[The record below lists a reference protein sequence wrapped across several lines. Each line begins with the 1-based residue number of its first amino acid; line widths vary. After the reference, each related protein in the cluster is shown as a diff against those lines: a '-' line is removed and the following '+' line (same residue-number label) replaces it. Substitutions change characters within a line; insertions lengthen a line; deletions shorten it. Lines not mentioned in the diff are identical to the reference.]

1 MTRTAVLGLG
11 TMGGKVAQALTEAGH
26 DVTGFDPVAATR
38 EASRASGV
46 TTRDSTEEAL
56 SGAEVV
62 VLSLPRPEHVLA
74 TAEGPLAALPG
85 SVVADLS
92 TIDPGSARQA
102 ANLLQGH
109 GVQYVDAPV
118 LGRPDKI
125 GAWTLPAG
133 GPADAV
139 DVIRSVLQGTAAKSV
154 LHVGEV
160 GAGSAIKVL
169 NNLMFGAIN
178 AVTAEVLNAS
188 AASGVDPEVFVRT
201 VADSGAATV
210 SNLFRE
216 IGPKIVAGDYSP
228 AFTLDLLTKDN
239 KLALDLAEQSGAYAP
254 VAELVDSLN
263 TAAVGLGLGSSDTGA
278 VTELYRSR
286 SSEDR

>member
-26 DVTGFDPVAATR
+26 EVSGFDPVAATR
-38 EASRASGV
+38 ETAQTAGV
-46 TTRDSTEEAL
+46 TTCDSAEKAL
-56 SGAEVV
+56 NGAEVV
-62 VLSLPRPEHVLA
+62 ILSLPRPEHVLA
-74 TAEGPLAALPG
+74 AAEGPLATAAG

-92 TIDPGSARQA
+92 TIDPGSARRA
-102 ANLLQGH
+102 AGLLEGH
-109 GVQYVDAPV
+109 GVQYLDAPV

-133 GPADAV
+133 GPAEAV
-139 DVIRSVLQGTAAKSV
+139 ETIRRLLQGPVAKSV
-154 LHVGEV
+154 LHVGDV

-239 KLALDLAEQSGAYAP
+239 KLALDLAQQACAYAP

-263 TAAVGLGLGSSDTGA
+263 SAAVDLGHGASDTGA